1 MQVFQLGDVVRN
13 DTYFHKEGN
22 LLVAEECSDP
32 DFWVYEGIVCLHSL
46 NTDESYNETFR
57 LVSRNG
63 VQVGSVDSSQKATPT
78 PFSGEWLQGHD
89 HDIHYLNNEILNV
102 LNNRSNN
109 TGTPYITTREIIKHL
124 FDNDY
129 TAGTTVALLLKELRD
144 GE

>member
-13 DTYFHKEGN
+13 DTYFREEGN
-22 LLVAEECSDP
+22 LIVVEQCSDP
-32 DFWVYEGIVCLHSL
+32 DFWVFNGEVEIAYL
-46 NTDESYNETFR
+46 NNRPNYNKYFK

-63 VQVGSVDSSQKATPT
+63 IQVDSVDSSQKAAPT
-78 PFSGEWLQGHD
+78 PFSVECLQGHD
-89 HDIHYLNNEILNV
+89 HHYLNNEILNV

-124 FDNDY
+124 FDNDH
-129 TAGTTVALLLKELRD
+129 TAGTTVARLLKELRD